1 MMSSPNVDSGKMED
15 YLEMEPSIWDWGREE
30 EVWKREEVKLGFGRE
45 SLVMGGIKTRA
56 LTVLKMEPRNVD
68 LVAAILQWVTYFN

>member
-1 MMSSPNVDSGKMED
+1 
-15 YLEMEPSIWDWGREE
+15 
-30 EVWKREEVKLGFGRE
+30 VWKREEVKLGFGRE

-68 LVAAILQWVTYFN
+68 LVAAILQ